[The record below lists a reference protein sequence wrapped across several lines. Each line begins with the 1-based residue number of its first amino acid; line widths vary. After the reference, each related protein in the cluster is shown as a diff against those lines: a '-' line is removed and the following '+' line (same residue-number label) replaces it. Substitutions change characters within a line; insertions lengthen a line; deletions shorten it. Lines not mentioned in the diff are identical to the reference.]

1 MTKKHIVIRR
11 NVRTRSAHPTMLK
24 HCVRCSS
31 LRSCRPRACP
41 KCSRWR
47 CTSHKARC
55 SLAHVD
61 VSRVSRMVVR
71 ESLPPGTPTIPRR
84 WATQALNNRVFVLRA
99 GSDLRVQLVQERDL
113 PRRRD
118 VVGLEELVREG
129 EHLDGVVE
137 EAVADERV
145 EQLRNLVLAFFA
157 WARLAGLSGQKD
169 EGLVH
174 ARQMPGEFCD
184 VQTLANDGLEPS

>member
-1 MTKKHIVIRR
+1 
-11 NVRTRSAHPTMLK
+11 
-24 HCVRCSS
+24 
-31 LRSCRPRACP
+31 
-41 KCSRWR
+41 
-47 CTSHKARC
+47 
-55 SLAHVD
+55 
-61 VSRVSRMVVR
+61 MVVR